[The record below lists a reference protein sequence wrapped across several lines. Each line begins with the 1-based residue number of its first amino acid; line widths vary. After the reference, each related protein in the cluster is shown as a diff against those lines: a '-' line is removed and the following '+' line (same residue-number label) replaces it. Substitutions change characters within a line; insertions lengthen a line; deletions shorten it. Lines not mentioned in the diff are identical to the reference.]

1 MRMKM
6 IQRHIDRPAFWP
18 SALRNSVVC
27 LLAMSVAAGC
37 ATSALNEGNRAA
49 AHGQW
54 DAAIAAYER
63 EVRQHPDDRALAL
76 KLQTFKQE
84 AAFVHMK
91 QGEQLLAQQHRQE
104 ALAEFQQALALYP
117 TLDTAKAR
125 VKELQQPLSATA
137 PVPAA
142 PKVSEGTVL
151 VPPTLGPQVPGQS
164 PSSPAQN
171 APRQAEQSASLSVTT
186 VVPGGETP
194 PPSTGLNGS
203 GNQEPAA
210 QPETPPDGSLTLVT
224 IQPQELTAQVGGQV
238 TVQVNVSNVTD
249 LFGAPFYL
257 RYDPTRLEVVSA
269 AEGGF
274 LNNDGQTTV
283 FLKSIEAVNGE
294 VIVGVSR
301 LGAVGGVSGSG
312 SLMSITFKAK
322 ASGPVTLSLQNVDFR
337 DAHLSQIPVQ
347 LQPGHIQIEG

>member
-1 MRMKM
+1 MKM
-6 IQRHIDRPAFWP
+6 IQRHSDRQACWP
-18 SALRNSVVC
+18 SALRHSVVW

-37 ATSALNEGNRAA
+37 ATSAINEGDRAA

-54 DAAIAAYER
+54 DAAIAAYEPV
-63 EVRQHPDDRALAL
+63 VRRHPDDRALAL

-91 QGEQLLAQQHRQE
+91 HGEQLLAQKHRQE
-104 ALAEFQQALALYP
+104 ALAEFQQALVLYP

-142 PKVSEGTVL
+142 PKASEGTVL
-151 VPPTLGPQVPGQS
+151 LPATLGPQGSGQS
-164 PSSPAQN
+164 PSSPAPST
-171 APRQAEQSASLSVTT
+171 PRQPEESASLSVTT
-186 VVPGGETP
+186 VVPGGGTTQ
-194 PPSTGLNGS
+194 PSAGPNGS

-210 QPETPPDGSLTLVT
+210 QPETPPDSSLTLVT

-283 FLKSIEAVNGE
+283 FLKSIDAVNGE

-312 SLMSITFKAK
+312 NLMSITFKAK